1 MRLILA
7 IITSELCH
15 VPSSSDELLR
25 ALPFSDLTR
34 KTQVTIRG
42 PAGHHLIPMR
52 GPIDS
57 RTSERACEPRAER
70 KAGHLLAYY
79 RTTCTAAYVCDTEL
93 GSRLCTRAGP

>member
-1 MRLILA
+1 MRLTQA

-34 KTQVTIRG
+34 KPALVTPQVTIRG
-42 PAGHHLIPMR
+42 HPPAGHHLIPIR

-79 RTTCTAAYVCDTEL
+79 RTTCTAAYVM
-93 GSRLCTRAGP
+93 RHRARE